1 LATCGPIV
9 QSVHPGISPDFG
21 GAGGFACR
29 LLHPNASEH
38 DIFLGSLQRPVR
50 ITKKKEY
57 RMASVM
63 SSPAENRVRISA
75 TKLLINNQW
84 VPSASGKTF
93 PTINPSTGEEICQIA
108 EADAA
113 DVEKAVKAARAA
125 FNRGAWRK
133 MAASE
138 RGRLL
143 NRLADLMEQNADEL
157 ARLESLDN
165 GKPFSI
171 ALAVD
176 VPASISCY
184 RYFAGWA
191 DKIHGKTIPIDGD
204 YFCYTRH
211 EPVGVV
217 GQIIPWN
224 FPMLMQA
231 WKLAPA
237 LAAGNTV
244 VMKPAEQTPLSALR
258 VGELIVEAGFPEGVV
273 NMLPGYGPTAGAAIA
288 NHMDVDKVAFTG
300 STEVGHLI
308 MRAAADS
315 NLKRVTLELG
325 GKSPNIVFADTDLDE
340 AVEGAHFGLFFNH
353 GQCCCAGSRVFVEEK
368 IYDKFVEKSGVRATN
383 RTVGDPFDPKTEQG
397 PQVDEAQFEK
407 VLSYIDSGRSEG
419 AKLVCGGERV
429 GDKGY
434 FIQPTVFADV
444 QDDMKIAK
452 EEIFGPVMS
461 IIPFKSVD
469 EVVERA
475 NRTEYG
481 LAAAVWTR
489 DIKKAHSIAD
499 NVRAGTVWVN
509 CYNVL
514 DPRSPFGG
522 FKQSGIGRELG
533 EYGLQQYTEVKSV
546 IIKR

>member
-1 LATCGPIV
+1 
-9 QSVHPGISPDFG
+9 
-21 GAGGFACR
+21 
-29 LLHPNASEH
+29 
-38 DIFLGSLQRPVR
+38 
-50 ITKKKEY
+50 
-57 RMASVM
+57 MASVM
-63 SSPAENRVRISA
+63 SSPAENQVRISA
-75 TKLLINNQW
+75 TKLLINNRW
-84 VPSASGKTF
+84 ISSESGKTF
-93 PTINPSTGEEICQIA
+93 ATINPSTGEEICQIA

-125 FNRGAWRK
+125 FEHGPWRK

-138 RGRLL
+138 RGRLM
-143 NRLADLMEQNADEL
+143 NRLADLIEKNADEL
-157 ARLESLDN
+157 ARLESVDN
-165 GKPFSI
+165 GKPFTI
-171 ALAVD
+171 AKAVD
-176 VPASISCY
+176 VAATVGCF
-184 RYFAGWA
+184 RYFAGWS
-191 DKIHGKTIPIDGD
+191 DKIHGKTIPVDGD

-224 FPMLMQA
+224 FPMLMLA

-237 LAAGNTV
+237 LATGNTV
-244 VMKPAEQTPLSALR
+244 IMKPAEQTPLSALR
-258 VGELIVEAGFPEGVV
+258 IGELLVEAGFPEGVV

-308 MRAAADS
+308 MEAAAKS

-325 GKSPNIVFADTDLDE
+325 GKSPNIVFADVDLDE

-368 IYDKFVEKSGVRATN
+368 IYDQFVEKSGIRASN

-397 PQVDEAQFEK
+397 PQVDHAQFDK
-407 VLSYIDSGRSEG
+407 VMDYIGSGRKEG

-429 GDKGY
+429 GDQGY

-461 IIPFKSVD
+461 IIPFKGVD
-469 EVVERA
+469 EVVARA

-489 DIKKAHSIAD
+489 DIKKAHAIAD

-546 IIKR
+546 IMKR

>member
-1 LATCGPIV
+1 MATVMP
-9 QSVHPGISPDFG
+9 HPTEQI
-21 GAGGFACR
+21 A
-29 LLHPNASEH
+29 
-38 DIFLGSLQRPVR
+38 
-50 ITKKKEY
+50 IT
-57 RMASVM
+57 
-63 SSPAENRVRISA
+63 A
-75 TKLLINNQW
+75 TKLLINNRW
-84 VPSASGKTF
+84 VESESGRTF
-93 PTINPSTGEEICQIA
+93 ATVNPSTGEEICQIA

-113 DVEKAVKAARAA
+113 DVEKAVKAARNA
-125 FNRGAWRK
+125 FENGSWRK
-133 MAASE
+133 TQASD
-138 RGRLL
+138 RGRMLH
-143 NRLADLMEQNADEL
+143 RLADLIEQHADEL
-157 ARLESLDN
+157 AAIESLDN
-165 GKPFSI
+165 GKPVGV
-171 ALAVD
+171 AKAVD
-176 VPASISCY
+176 VAATAGCY

-204 YFCYTRH
+204 FFCYTRH

-258 VGELIVEAGFPEGVV
+258 IGELVVEAGLPEGVV
-273 NMLPGYGPTAGAAIA
+273 NLLPGFGPTAGAAIA
-288 NHMDVDKVAFTG
+288 SHMDVDKVAFTG

-308 MRAAADS
+308 MEAAAKS

-325 GKSPNIVFADTDLDE
+325 GKSPNIVFGDTDLDD

-353 GQCCCAGSRVFVEEK
+353 GQCCCAGSRVFVEQK
-368 IYDKFVEKSGVRATN
+368 IYDQFVEKSGERAK
-383 RTVGDPFDPKTEQG
+383 RRQVGDPFDPKTEQG
-397 PQVDEAQFEK
+397 PQVDQAQFDK
-407 VLSYIDSGRSEG
+407 VMGYIDSGRSEG
-419 AKLVCGGERV
+419 AKLVCGGARV
-429 GDKGY
+429 GDRGY

-444 QDDMKIAK
+444 QDDMKIAR

-461 IIPFKSVD
+461 IIPFKNID

-475 NRTEYG
+475 NRTTYG

-489 DIKKAHSIAD
+489 DIQKALAIA
-499 NVRAGTVWVN
+499 NSVRAGTVWVN

-514 DPRSPFGG
+514 DTRAPFGG

-533 EYGLQQYTEVKSV
+533 EYGLQQYTEVKTV
-546 IIKR
+546 TVKL